1 VDLTIKKQSHVS
13 EFKNEL
19 VKIIII
25 IDGVSVIEGAGQLE
39 FQRAFCML
47 GALSI

>member
-25 IDGVSVIEGAGQLE
+25 IIIDGVSVIEGAG
-39 FQRAFCML
+39 
-47 GALSI
+47 